1 MAWKIDPMHTAVEFS
16 ARHLMVSTVRGNFTE
31 VSGELDY
38 DPENPGAAR
47 LEVTVGVASVNTRE
61 PKRDEHLRS
70 ADFFDAENHP
80 AMTYR
85 SREVRAVGGERLV
98 VQGDLTIRGT
108 TRPVELDVHVNGI
121 TRSPYGMRVAGF
133 EATTTINRKDFGLNW
148 NVALETGGWMVSE
161 EIKVTIDA
169 EVTEVA
175 AEAAPAGA

>member
-16 ARHLMVSTVRGNFTE
+16 ARHLMVSTVRGNLTD

-47 LEVTVGVASVNTRE
+47 LEVAVGVASVNTRE

-80 AMTYR
+80 TMTYK
-85 SREVRAVGGERLV
+85 SREVRVAGTDRLTV
-98 VQGDLTIRGT
+98 LGDLTIRGT
-108 TRPVELDVHVNGI
+108 TRPVELDVQVNGV

-133 EATTTINRKDFGLNW
+133 EATTSINRKDFGLNW

-161 EIKVTIDA
+161 EIKITIDA
-169 EVTEVA
+169 EIAEVDA
-175 AEAAPAGA
+175 AAASA